1 MEHPDSAVRGLE
13 SASEGRRDYAAIDSK
28 WRRKWEQEKLDS
40 VDLAHAKRPFYNLMM
55 FPYPSAE
62 KLHVGNA
69 YAFCGADIYGRYH
82 RLLGDDVFEPMG
94 FDAFGI
100 HSENYAIKVGRHP
113 AELTEENVRYFREE
127 QLKKLGLMVDWEHE
141 VNTTHPEYYRWTQW
155 LFIQLFRAG
164 LAEHREGPVKWCPSC
179 LTVLADEQVIGGQC
193 ERCSSIVEQRFL
205 KQWFLKTTAYAQEL
219 LDALDSLDWSEK
231 TKIAQRNWIGRS
243 EGAYVTFMLSGCD
256 AGEVTVFTTRPDT
269 LYGATFMV
277 VGADHPKLMEY
288 VAPDRKDAVTAWK
301 QGLPVGSDEPD
312 FTIGIELGTRATN
325 PVNGEEIPVYAA
337 PYVLGSYGTGVIMAV
352 PAHDDRDWKFAH
364 AHSIPVRW
372 VVGRADSTDGP
383 FTDEGTAENSG
394 PYNGLATA
402 EVKRR
407 ITEDLEQRNVG
418 RKAVQYRLRDWLISR
433 QRYWG
438 PPIPIIHCPSC
449 GPVPVPED
457 DLPVVLPHVEEFRP
471 LGTGSSPLAQ
481 VEDWVRVSCPTCGG
495 DARRETDVSDN
506 FLDSAWY
513 FLRYPSTGFS
523 DRPFDHDITWK
534 WLPVTMYIGGNEHAV
549 LHLLYARFVMRALHS
564 MGHVPSPE
572 PFATFRAHGLL
583 VKDGAKISKSK
594 GNVVNPD
601 EFVAQYG
608 ADAFRLYL
616 MFLGPFLDG
625 GDWRDD
631 GMRGMTR
638 FLDRVY
644 GVVDN
649 VSDTAEEPQEMLRR
663 RHRLIDRVD
672 REISNLRYNT
682 AIALLMEFSRD
693 LSREER
699 VHPSDARTLLTLLA
713 PFAPYSTEE
722 LWHVLGET
730 ESIHRAHW
738 PVADPELAREQ
749 EVTVAVQINGK
760 VREQLHVAAGT
771 SQADLQEAALALPRI
786 QELLAG
792 GAPKRIVVVQDRIVN
807 IVV

>member
-1 MEHPDSAVRGLE
+1 MEQPNSAVRAHGT
-13 SASEGRRDYAAIDSK
+13 AIEGRRDFAAIDEK
-28 WRRKWEQEKLDS
+28 WRKKWGEERLDA
-40 VDLAHAKRPFYNLMM
+40 VDLTGAKRPFYNLMM

-69 YAFCGADIYGRYH
+69 YAFCGADIYGRYR

-127 QLKKLGLMVDWEHE
+127 QLKKLGLMVDWDHE
-141 VNTTHPEYYRWTQW
+141 VNTTDPKYYRWTQW
-155 LFIQLFRAG
+155 LFIQLFKAG

-179 LTVLADEQVIGGQC
+179 LTVLADEQVIGGEC
-193 ERCSSIVEQRFL
+193 ERCSSVVEQRFL
-205 KQWFLKTTAYAQEL
+205 KQWFLKTTAYAQDL

-231 TKIAQRNWIGRS
+231 TKTAQRNWIGRS
-243 EGAYVTFMLSGCD
+243 EGAYVTFALSGCS
-256 AGEVTVFTTRPDT
+256 AEEVTVFTTRPDT

-277 VGADHPKLMEY
+277 VGADHPKLTDY
-288 VAPDRKDAVTAWK
+288 VAPDRLNAVISWK
-301 QGLPVGSDEPD
+301 QSLPVGTTEPD
-312 FTIGIELGTRATN
+312 FTIGIELGSTATN
-325 PVNGEEIPVYAA
+325 PLNGEQIPVFAA

-352 PAHDDRDWKFAH
+352 PAHDDRDWQFAH
-364 AHSIPVRW
+364 SHAIPIRW
-372 VVGRADSTDGP
+372 VVKGGSSTDAP
-383 FTDEGTAENSG
+383 FTDQGVAQNSG
-394 PYNGLATA
+394 PYDGLTTR
-402 EVKRR
+402 EVKTR
-407 ITEDLEQRNVG
+407 ITVELEARHVG
-418 RKAVQYRLRDWLISR
+418 SEAVQYRLRDWLISR

-457 DLPVVLPHVEEFRP
+457 ELPVVLPHVDEFRP

-481 VEDWVRVSCPTCGG
+481 VEEWVHVSCPTCGE

-513 FLRYPSTGFS
+513 FLRYPSTDFN
-523 DRPFDHDITWK
+523 DRAFDHDITWK

-549 LHLLYARFVMRALHS
+549 LHLLYARFVMRALHAL
-564 MGHVPSPE
+564 GLVPAPE

-583 VKDGAKISKSK
+583 VKDGAKISKSR

-638 FLDRVY
+638 FLDRVFS
-644 GVVDN
+644 VVAN
-649 VSDTAEEPQEMLRR
+649 VQDTVVESQEILRR
-663 RHRLIDRVD
+663 RHSLIARVD
-672 REISNLRYNT
+672 KEISNLRYNT
-682 AIALLMEFSRD
+682 AIALLMEFTRD
-693 LSREER
+693 LSHEKS
-699 VHPSDARTLLTLLA
+699 VHPQDARTLLVLLA
-713 PFAPYSTEE
+713 PFAPYSSEE
-722 LWHVLGET
+722 LWHELGEKQ
-730 ESIHRAHW
+730 SIHRSQW
-738 PVADPELAREQ
+738 PVADMELAREQ
-749 EVTVAVQINGK
+749 DVTVAVQINGK
-760 VREQLHVAAGT
+760 VREQMIVASGT
-771 SQADLQEAALALPRI
+771 PENALQEAALALPRI
-786 QELLAG
+786 RDLLADG
-792 GAPKRIVVVQDRIVN
+792 KPKRIVVVQDKIVN

>member
-1 MEHPDSAVRGLE
+1 MEQPIPQVVGQEA
-13 SASEGRRDYAAIDSK
+13 APEGRRDYAAIDAK
-28 WRRKWEQEKLDS
+28 WRKKWEEERLDA
-40 VDLAHAKRPFYNLMM
+40 VDLAHAERPFYNLMM

-141 VNTTHPEYYRWTQW
+141 VNTTDPEYYRWTQW

-193 ERCSSIVEQRFL
+193 ERCSSVVEQRFL

-219 LDALDSLDWSEK
+219 LDALDALDWSEK

-243 EGAYVTFMLSGCD
+243 EGAYVTFTLEGCP
-256 AGEVTVFTTRPDT
+256 APEVTVFTTRPDT

-277 VGADHPKLMEY
+277 VGADHPKLMDY
-288 VAPDRKDAVTAWK
+288 VAPERKAEVTAWK
-301 QGLPVGSDEPD
+301 QGLPVGAAEPD
-312 FTIGIELGTRATN
+312 FTKGISLGTLAVN
-325 PVNGEEIPVYAA
+325 PVNGERIPVFAA
-337 PYVLGSYGTGVIMAV
+337 PYVIGAYGTGVIMAV
-352 PAHDDRDWKFAH
+352 PAHDERDWQFAH
-364 AHSIPVRW
+364 AHAIPVRW
-372 VVGRADSTDGP
+372 VVGGGTGTDAP
-383 FTDEGTAENSG
+383 FTDDGVAVNSG
-394 PYNGLATA
+394 PYDGLATPVA
-402 EVKRR
+402 KLR
-407 ITEDLEQRNVG
+407 ITADLEAQHLG
-418 RKAVQYRLRDWLISR
+418 RKAVQFRLRDWLISR

-449 GPVPVPED
+449 GPVPVPEEE
-457 DLPVVLPHVEEFRP
+457 LPVVLPHVDEFRP

-481 VEDWVRVSCPTCGG
+481 VEEWVHVPCPTCGM
-495 DARRETDVSDN
+495 DAKRETDVSDN

-513 FLRYPSTGFS
+513 FLRYPSTGFQ
-523 DRPFDHDITWK
+523 DRAFDHDITWK

-549 LHLLYARFVMRALHS
+549 LHLLYARFVMRALH
-564 MGHVPSPE
+564 GLGLVPAPE
-572 PFATFRAHGLL
+572 PFTTFRAHGLL

-601 EFVAQYG
+601 EFVAQHG

-644 GVVDN
+644 GVIGSVGEKA
-649 VSDTAEEPQEMLRR
+649 SDSQNQPRR

-672 REISNLRYNT
+672 REVRNLRYNT
-682 AIALLMEFSRD
+682 AIALLMEFTRE
-693 LSREER
+693 LSREKE
-699 VHPSDARTLLTLLA
+699 VHPDDARTLLVLLA

-730 ESIHRAHW
+730 QSIHRAHW

-749 EVTVAVQINGK
+749 EVHVAVQINGK
-760 VREQLHVAAGT
+760 VREQLDVAAGT
-771 SQADLQEAALALPRI
+771 SQSELQSAALALPRI
-786 QELLAG
+786 QELLEG
-792 GAPKRIVVVQDRIVN
+792 CEPKRIVVVQDRIVN
-807 IVV
+807 IVI